1 VADAVEEIVRWST
14 PVNFMMRTAAR
25 DYELAGAKIRAD
37 ERVMLFYASA
47 NRDEDVFD
55 DPYAFRI
62 DRHPNPHLGFGIGE
76 HFCIGSHLARRS
88 QRALFT
94 ELIGRL
100 QDVELAGPV
109 ERLAASFVAGIKHL
123 PMRYRLAPRA

>member
-1 VADAVEEIVRWST
+1 MRWAT
-14 PVNFMMRTAAR
+14 PVNYMMRTATR
-25 DYELAGAKIRAD
+25 DCELADTKVRQG
-37 ERVMLFYASA
+37 ERLLLFYASA

-55 DPYAFRI
+55 APFSFRI

-76 HFCIGSHLARRS
+76 HFCLGSHLARRS
-88 QRALFT
+88 QRALFS

-100 QDVELAGPV
+100 DEVELAAPP

-123 PMRYRLAPRA
+123 RLRYRLAPSR